1 MDDHRRRLFAAV
13 AVLVFVV
20 SALSVGFALTDESDA
35 AGTWTGE
42 NPGGSSSANPY
53 DAISIDISGTNIPVM
68 SDVYVAVG
76 ASVSITGCTD
86 SWSHGS
92 SNYTYNFTSVTSGYG
107 LSVSTSGDTSVSG
120 TISRAGNITV
130 SYHYVQSGGSYEVD
144 QTRSFV
150 IHAVDPDAGLVQS
163 ISIRSSISTGTIS
176 TGGTLTLTATTSPT
190 SADDRRVEWTI
201 QSGSQY
207 GEITRTTNTS
217 TGGTCV
223 IEGTSPGTIVVR
235 CDSVDG
241 NASETYTVTVN
252 PRMVTSISIYQ
263 GFSSGDDLIVTA
275 DVWPTN
281 AYNREVTWSV
291 TSGSSLVTM
300 TESNEYDDEYEM
312 TFSATGSGSGAF
324 TVHVSAT
331 DGSGEYE
338 ERTFYVNHVSFDA
351 NGGSGGPSD
360 IYKVSGSSSGYG
372 SLPNGEPSRS
382 GYAFMGWCTDE
393 EGNGSLYNAGAH
405 ASLRDGTTYYAIWGN
420 ETHINFSILY
430 GAGGPSNE
438 TILVME
444 GETNWYYFPNG
455 ADDIPTR
462 PGYTF
467 LGWSETANSTTASYE
482 PGDGFEI
489 AGGET
494 YDFYDVWAIT
504 ENEYYLAYNAN
515 GGTNAPPT
523 QPGTNYGTENQYT
536 FRVTSSE
543 PTYEGHM
550 FLGWSTTSTGTVEY
564 EAGET
569 ITVPI
574 GTTTLYAVWQEV
586 HTFKIAYDANGGTGA
601 PVPTQDTWETTADSV
616 QIIISST
623 RPTWDEFHRFLG
635 WSLDSEA
642 TTATILSG
650 QVYSLTQ
657 TGTTTFYA
665 VWEEIEGNTFTL
677 HFDLQGGV
685 EGPDD
690 VVSVTVNTQTTV
702 SIPSEAPTWD
712 QYRIFLGW
720 ATDSGSDVITYQPG
734 AQITLT
740 ESDTTLYAVWQRLP
754 MPWNLHFDLGGG
766 TWSSTDQTGTSAEE
780 SFTFVIPGVEPT
792 LEGFGF
798 RGWSTT
804 DGGSVEYGPGD
815 SFIATEQETTLYAVW
830 EQLSLFTLSFD
841 SNGGSSV
848 ESLTSYSLDSCT
860 FIIPN
865 TVPTLDGYLFQGWAT
880 VEGGAIDCQPGQT
893 IEVTSVNTTLHAVWI
908 ERPSVIDFV
917 LSFDSGDG
925 SGAPD
930 ALHRTS
936 SDLTVT
942 FTIPDDVPERDG
954 FGFLGW
960 SLSIGG
966 DVDYHIGDEITV
978 STPSTTLYAVWI
990 DESQLNSFT
999 LHFSLGGGTGNFD
1012 SMTASTIEST
1022 YAFTIPSDIPARSGF
1037 VFMGWAVPSNPSEA
1051 VYGPGDRIVVSSSS
1065 YTLYAV
1071 WQPESIVFTLSF
1083 DAGDGATG
1091 EPSTITS
1098 MAEGTMHVFTI
1109 PADVP
1114 VLEGYRFMG
1123 WSGTYGGNADYQPG
1137 DAFVSGVRDATLYA
1151 VWKLVDD
1158 GAIHISNA
1166 PSDRTDVNTQFTY
1179 EVTID
1184 ADVPFTVSISGTA
1197 ADWLNVNG
1205 HTIRGTPMVPGTYVL
1220 IVTVTDGEEYGPS
1233 SESFTIRVME
1243 SDVMEYRVEFVTS
1256 GGSDVEDQW
1265 VLSGGTAT
1273 APADPVRDGFRFGGW
1288 YTEDGSRYDF
1298 STAVGADMTLR
1309 AAWISD
1315 GSSAGDD
1322 GTDDDNDGDTMS
1334 YVWIITGILTL
1345 ILTIAAAITR
1355 NVVVAVVA
1363 IVSALATIGLYL
1375 L

>member
-1 MDDHRRRLFAAV
+1 MDDHHRKLIATFAV
-13 AVLVFVV
+13 MVFVV
-20 SALSVGFALTDESDA
+20 SAVAIGVAMTDDEADAAATGSASSPLSSLNLTVDEFGFATTSQSSWPSDPI
-35 AGTWTGE
+35 TT
-42 NPGGSSSANPY
+42 Y
-53 DAISIDISGTNIPVM
+53 
-68 SDVYVAVG
+68 YVAVG
-76 ASVSITGCTD
+76 STVHIGGYPTGD
-86 SWSHGS
+86 SYGFLMW
-92 SNYTYNFTSVTSGYG
+92 SVTSGFG
-107 LSVSTSGDTSVSG
+107 LELSNPNGGSIDGTITKAGTIEITCRRFADTDYTSGPLECS
-120 TISRAGNITV
+120 TII
-130 SYHYVQSGGSYEVD
+130 
-144 QTRSFV
+144 
-150 IHAVDPDAGLVQS
+150 AVDTDHVFD
-163 ISIRSSISTGTIS
+163 ISIRASVSSNSVT
-176 TGGTLTLTATTSPT
+176 TGGTITLTATTTPT
-190 SADDRRVEWTI
+190 TADNRRVTWEI

-207 GEITRTTNTS
+207 GSITSTTNTS

-223 IEGTSPGTIVVR
+223 ITGSAPGTMVIR
-235 CDSVDG
+235 CESVDG
-241 NASETYTVTVN
+241 YASTTYTITVTQ
-252 PRMVTSISIYQ
+252 RMVTSVTIYQ
-263 GFSSGDDLIVTA
+263 GFQSGDDLIITA

-281 AYNREVTWSV
+281 AYDRDVTWSV
-291 TSGSSLVTM
+291 TSGSNLVTM
-300 TESNEYDDEYEM
+300 RESHEYDDEYEM
-312 TFSATGSGSGAF
+312 TFSATGNGSGSF
-324 TVHVSAT
+324 TVRVSAT
-331 DGSGEYE
+331 DGSGEYQ

-360 IYKVSGSSSGYG
+360 VYAVKGSVNSSGF
-372 SLPNGEPSRS
+372 LPTQEPSRS
-382 GYAFMGWCTDE
+382 GMSFMGWSTSTS
-393 EGNGSLYNAGAH
+393 GSILYPAGGY
-405 ASLRDGTTYYAIWGN
+405 ASMRDGNTYYAIWGN
-420 ETHINFSILY
+420 ETHINFNILY
-430 GAGGPSNE
+430 GAGGPPNE

-444 GETNWYYFPNG
+444 GETDWYYFPNDT
-455 ADDIPTR
+455 DDIPTR

-482 PGDGFEI
+482 PGSRFEI

-494 YDFYDVWAIT
+494 YVFYDVWAIT

-543 PTYEGHM
+543 PTYEGHR

-601 PVPTQDTWETTADSV
+601 PIPTQDTWETTADSV

-650 QVYSLTQ
+650 QVYTLTQ

-702 SIPSEAPTWD
+702 SVPSETPIWD
-712 QYRIFLGW
+712 QYRVFLGW
-720 ATDSGSDVITYQPG
+720 AVESDSNVIAYQPG

-754 MPWNLHFDLGGG
+754 MPWTLHFDLGGG
-766 TWSSTDQTGTSAEE
+766 TWTSQDQTGTSADETF
-780 SFTFVIPGVEPT
+780 SFIIPDVEPT

-815 SFIATEQETTLYAVW
+815 SFIANEQETTLYAVW
-830 EQLSLFTLSFD
+830 EQLALFTLSFD
-841 SNGGSSV
+841 SNGGSSI
-848 ESLTSYSLDSCT
+848 ESLTAYSLDSCT
-860 FIIPN
+860 FTIPN
-865 TVPTLDGYLFQGWAT
+865 TVPTLDGFLFQGWAT

-893 IEVTSVNTTLHAVWI
+893 IEVTSTSTTLHAIWI

-917 LSFDSGDG
+917 LSFDDGEG
-925 SGAPD
+925 SGAP
-930 ALHRTS
+930 ASLHRTS
-936 SDLTVT
+936 SELTVT
-942 FTIPDDVPERDG
+942 FTIPDVIPERDG

-960 SLSIGG
+960 SLSVGG
-966 DVDYHIGDEITV
+966 GVDFEIGDEITV

-999 LHFSLGGGTGNFD
+999 LNFSLGGGIGDFD
-1012 SMTASTIEST
+1012 PMTAGSLDSS
-1022 YAFTIPSDIPARSGF
+1022 YAFTIPSDIPVRTGF
-1037 VFMGWAVPSNPSEA
+1037 VFMGWAVPTNPSA
-1051 VYGPGDRIVVSSSS
+1051 VAYNPGDRIVVSSAS

-1083 DAGDGATG
+1083 DVGDGASG

-1098 MAEGTMHVFTI
+1098 MADGTVHVFTI
-1109 PADVP
+1109 PMDVP
-1114 VLEGYRFMG
+1114 TMDGYRFMG
-1123 WSGTYGGNADYQPG
+1123 WSGTYGGDADYQPG
-1137 DAFVSGVRDATLYA
+1137 DTFVSGVRDATLYA
-1151 VWKLVDD
+1151 VWKLIDD

-1256 GGSDVEDQW
+1256 GGSDVGDQW
-1265 VLSGGTAT
+1265 ILSGGTAT

-1322 GTDDDNDGDTMS
+1322 DTDDNGDGDAMS
-1334 YVWIITGILTL
+1334 YAWIIAGVLTL
-1345 ILTIAAAITR
+1345 ILTVAAAITR
-1355 NVVVAVVA
+1355 NVVVAIVA

>member
-42 NPGGSSSANPY
+42 NPSGSSSANPY

-92 SNYTYNFTSVTSGYG
+92 SNYTYNFTSVSSGYG

-120 TISRAGNITV
+120 TISKAGNITV

-190 SADDRRVEWTI
+190 SADDRHVEWTI

-252 PRMVTSISIYQ
+252 PRMVTSIAIYQ
-263 GFSSGDDLIVTA
+263 GFQSGDDLIVTA

-324 TVHVSAT
+324 TVRVSAT

-405 ASLRDGTTYYAIWGN
+405 ASLRDGTTYYAIWGL
-420 ETHINFSILY
+420 ESYVYFQVLHGS
-430 GAGGPSNE
+430 GGPTTATVIVSENGTE
-438 TILVME
+438 WYTIPDTV
-444 GETNWYYFPNG
+444 
-455 ADDIPTR
+455 PTR
-462 PGYTF
+462 LGYTF
-467 LGWSETANSTTASYE
+467 LGWSFSQNATSATYE
-482 PGDGFEI
+482 PGDRIELT
-489 AGGET
+489 AGDE
-494 YDFYDVWAIT
+494 YVLYDVWT
-504 ENEYYLAYNAN
+504 ETVNEYNLAYNAN
-515 GGTNAPPT
+515 NGVNAPSTQTGTNT
-523 QPGTNYGTENQYT
+523 GLQSEFT
-536 FRVTSSE
+536 FTITTAE
-543 PTYEGHM
+543 PTREGYR
-550 FLGWSTTSTGTVEY
+550 FLGWSLTSNGSAEFF
-564 EAGET
+564 GGDQIT
-569 ITVPI
+569 ISV
-574 GTTTLYAVWQEV
+574 GTTTLYAVWQQV
-586 HTFKIAYDANGGTGA
+586 YSFTVSYDANGGVGA
-601 PVPTQDTWETTADSV
+601 PNGQTWSNVTTPTMQF
-616 QIIISST
+616 IISSVS
-623 RPTWDEFHRFLG
+623 PTWDEFHRFLG

-642 TTATILSG
+642 SAASILPSST
-650 QVYSLTQ
+650 YTLTNS
-657 TGTTTFYA
+657 GTTTLYA
-665 VWEEIEGNTFTL
+665 IWEEIEGNTFIL
-677 HFDLQGGV
+677 HYNLQGGQS
-685 EGPDD
+685 GPQD
-690 VVSVTVNTQTTV
+690 STNITIHSYTTI
-702 SIPSEAPTWD
+702 SISSETPVWD
-712 QYRIFLGW
+712 EYHVFLGW
-720 ATDSGSDVITYQPG
+720 SVEEESSIINYEPGSL
-734 AQITLT
+734 ITLT
-740 ESDTTLYAVWQRLP
+740 QPETTIYAVWQRLP
-754 MPWNLHFDLGGG
+754 MPWTLHFDLGNGS
-766 TWSSTDQTGTSAEE
+766 WNSVDQTGTSADET
-780 SFTFVIPGVEPT
+780 FTFIIPDVEPT

-804 DGGSVEYGPGD
+804 DWGSVEYGPGD

-848 ESLTSYSLDSCT
+848 ESLTAYSLDSCT
-860 FIIPN
+860 FVIPN

-917 LSFDSGDG
+917 LSFDAGDG

-960 SLSIGG
+960 SLSSGG
-966 DVDYHIGDEITV
+966 NVDFEIGDEITV
-978 STPSTTLYAVWI
+978 STPSTTLYAVWV
-990 DESQLNSFT
+990 DESQLNSFV
-999 LHFSLGGGTGNFD
+999 LNFSLGGGTGDFEQ
-1012 SMTASTIEST
+1012 MTSESLGET
-1022 YAFTIPSDIPARSGF
+1022 CAFTIPANIPVRSGY
-1037 VFMGWAVPSNPSEA
+1037 VFMGWAVPSNPSEVA
-1051 VYGPGDRIVVSSSS
+1051 YNPEDRIVISSSTF
-1065 YTLYAV
+1065 TLYAV
-1071 WQPESIVFTLSF
+1071 WQPESIVFSLSF
-1083 DAGDGATG
+1083 DAGDGATD
-1091 EPSTITS
+1091 EPTTITS
-1098 MAEGTMHVFTI
+1098 IANSTVHVFTI
-1109 PADVP
+1109 PSDVP
-1114 VLEGYRFMG
+1114 ILEGYRFMG
-1123 WSGTYGGNADYQPG
+1123 WSGVYGGDADYQPG
-1137 DAFVSGVRDATLYA
+1137 DTFVSGVRDATLYA

-1184 ADVPFTVSISGTA
+1184 ADVPFTVFISGTA

-1243 SDVMEYRVEFVTS
+1243 SDVMEYRVEFITS

-1298 STAVGADMTLR
+1298 STAVGTDMTLR

-1322 GTDDDNDGDTMS
+1322 GTDDDDDVNMMS
-1334 YVWIITGILTL
+1334 YAWIITGILTL